1 MRPRV
6 VMASALLTPVSADK
20 PAPPHKPAP
29 RSAAR
34 LWVEG
39 IPFIVLHFVPLLA
52 LLPGVVVR
60 PIDWVVCG
68 ALYVIRMFGVTGV
81 YHRYFS
87 HRTYKTSRGFQ
98 FVLALLAMS
107 SSQKGVLWWAAHHR
121 HHHKFSDMAEDIH
134 SPRQRGFF
142 YAHVGWLFDHTEA
155 TDYAKIK
162 DFARYP
168 ELVFLNKFWWI
179 PPTALGFAL
188 FVALGWSG
196 LLIGFALST
205 VLLWH
210 GTYTINSLTHL
221 FGKRVYETTDDS
233 RNSLILALITLG
245 EGWHNNHHYYQAST
259 RQGFHWWQID
269 ITYYV
274 LKLLSFVGLIWDI
287 REPPATVVEGS
298 WRPNKPRAG
307 SGDEPAVLP
316 EAA

>member
-1 MRPRV
+1 
-6 VMASALLTPVSADK
+6 MATALLTGSSSDS
-20 PAPPHKPAP
+20 PPPK
-29 RSAAR
+29 SAAR
-34 LWVEG
+34 LWIEG
-39 IPFIVLHFVPLLA
+39 IPFIALHFVPLLA

-68 ALYVIRMFGVTGV
+68 ALYLIRMFGVTGV

-87 HRTYKTSRGFQ
+87 HRTYKTSRWFQ
-98 FVLALLAMS
+98 LVLALVAMS

-121 HHHKFSDMAEDIH
+121 HHHKHSDGPLDIH
-134 SPRQRGFF
+134 SPVQKGFW
-142 YAHVGWLFDHTEA
+142 YAHVGWIFDGTEA
-155 TDYAKIK
+155 TDYSKIK

-168 ELVFLNKFWWI
+168 ELMFLNKFWWL
-179 PPTALGFAL
+179 PPALLGVGVFL
-188 FVALGWSG
+188 ALGWSG

-259 RQGFHWWQID
+259 RQGFHWWQVD

-274 LKLLSFVGLIWDI
+274 LRLLSFVGLIWDI
-287 REPPATVVEGS
+287 REPPAAVVAGT
-298 WRPNKPRAG
+298 WRPNKRGGGVQAPDSLTG
-307 SGDEPAVLP
+307 LP

>member
-1 MRPRV
+1 MSTPLLIRVSSERP
-6 VMASALLTPVSADK
+6 
-20 PAPPHKPAP
+20 PPKT
-29 RSAAR
+29 AAR
-34 LWVEG
+34 LWLEG
-39 IPFIVLHFVPLLA
+39 TPFIVLHLVPLLA

-60 PIDWVVCG
+60 PIDWVLCAV
-68 ALYVIRMFGVTGV
+68 LYFVRMFAVTGV

-98 FVLALLAMS
+98 FLLALLAMS

-121 HHHKFSDMAEDIH
+121 HHHKFSDLPGDVH
-134 SPRQRGFF
+134 SPKLSGFF
-142 YAHVGWLFDHTEA
+142 YAHVGWLFDNSDA
-155 TDYAKIK
+155 TDFSKIQ

-168 ELVFLNKFWWI
+168 ELVFLNKHWHL
-179 PPTALGFAL
+179 PPVLLGFGVWL
-188 FVALGWSG
+188 GFGWSG

-233 RNSLILALITLG
+233 RNNVWLALITLG

-269 ITYYV
+269 VTYYI
-274 LKLLSFVGLIWDI
+274 LRGLSFVGLIWDI
-287 REPPATVVEGS
+287 REPPANVIDGS
-298 WRPNKPRAG
+298 WRPNKRR
-307 SGDEPAVLP
+307 SDESDKP
-316 EAA
+316 EAGPLSEAA

>member
-1 MRPRV
+1 
-6 VMASALLTPVSADK
+6 MATISLTSASKPGQRSAL
-20 PAPPHKPAP
+20 
-29 RSAAR
+29 R
-34 LWVEG
+34 LWIEG
-39 IPFIVLHFVPLLA
+39 IPFIALHFVPLLA

-60 PIDWVVCG
+60 PIDWIVCG
-68 ALYVIRMFGVTGV
+68 VLYAIRMFGVTGV

-87 HRTYKTSRGFQ
+87 HRSYKTSRWFQ

-121 HHHKFSDMAEDIH
+121 HHHKFSDQPEDVH
-134 SPRQRGFF
+134 SPRQKGFI
-142 YAHVGWLFDHTEA
+142 YAHVGWLFENTEA
-155 TDYAKIK
+155 TDYAKVK
-162 DFARYP
+162 DLAKYP
-168 ELVFLNKFWWI
+168 ELMFLNKYWWL
-179 PPTALGFAL
+179 PP
-188 FVALGWSG
+188 VALGLATWLLFGWGG

-233 RNSLILALITLG
+233 RNSFILALITLG
-245 EGWHNNHHYYQAST
+245 EGWHNNHHYYQACT

-274 LKLLSFVGLIWDI
+274 LKVLSWVGLIWDL
-287 REPPATVVEGS
+287 REPPAEVVAGT
-298 WRPNKPRAG
+298 WRPSKHRKG
-307 SGDEPAVLP
+307 ESVDSEDLR

>member
-1 MRPRV
+1 MSTASLFRV
-6 VMASALLTPVSADK
+6 TTEK
-20 PAPPHKPAP
+20 PPPKSP
-29 RSAAR
+29 AR
-34 LWVEG
+34 LWLEG
-39 IPFIVLHFVPLLA
+39 TPFILLHFVPLLA
-52 LLPGVVVR
+52 LLPSVTVR
-60 PIDWVVCG
+60 PIDWAVCA
-68 ALYVIRMFGVTGV
+68 ALYVVRMFGVTGV

-87 HRTYKTSRGFQ
+87 HRTYKTSRVFQ
-98 FVLALLAMS
+98 FLLALLAMS

-121 HHHKFSDMAEDIH
+121 HHHKYSDQPQDIH
-134 SPRQRGFF
+134 SPLQKGFW
-142 YAHVGWLFDHTEA
+142 YAHVGWIFDNTEA

-168 ELVFLNKFWWI
+168 ELVFLNKLWWL
-179 PPTALGFAL
+179 PPTLLGFAVFL
-188 FVALGWSG
+188 TLGWSG

-221 FGKRVYETTDDS
+221 VGKRVYETTDDS
-233 RNSLILALITLG
+233 RNSFILALITLG

-274 LKLLSFVGLIWDI
+274 LRALALVGLVWDI
-287 REPPATVVEGS
+287 REPPANVVAGT
-298 WRPNKPRAG
+298 WRPKRR
-307 SGDEPAVLP
+307 SVDEADDAELA

>member
-1 MRPRV
+1 
-6 VMASALLTPVSADK
+6 MATALLTKVTTER
-20 PAPPHKPAP
+20 PPP
-29 RSAAR
+29 RSALR
-34 LWVEG
+34 LWIEG
-39 IPFIVLHFVPLLA
+39 SPFIALHFVPLLA

-60 PIDWVVCG
+60 PIDWIVCG

-87 HRTYKTSRGFQ
+87 HRTYKTSRAFQ

-107 SSQKGVLWWAAHHR
+107 SSQKGVLWWGAHHR
-121 HHHKFSDMAEDIH
+121 HHHKYSDMPEDIH
-134 SPRQRGFF
+134 SPKQKGFW
-142 YAHVGWLFDHTEA
+142 YAHVGWIFDHTEA
-155 TDYAKIK
+155 TDYDKIK

-179 PPTALGFAL
+179 PPTILGFAL
-188 FVALGWSG
+188 FLALGWSG

-221 FGKRVYETTDDS
+221 VGKRVYETTDDS
-233 RNSLILALITLG
+233 RNSFILALITLG

-269 ITYYV
+269 LTYYT
-274 LKLLSFVGLIWDI
+274 LRALQAVGLIWDI
-287 REPPATVVEGS
+287 REPPANVVDGT
-298 WRPNKPRAG
+298 WRPKKRDVVDRNDDAELAK
-307 SGDEPAVLP
+307 
-316 EAA
+316 AA

>member
-1 MRPRV
+1 V
-6 VMASALLTPVSADK
+6 LTTSATKQRTGAL
-20 PAPPHKPAP
+20 
-29 RSAAR
+29 R
-34 LWVEG
+34 LWIG
-39 IPFIVLHFVPLLA
+39 GLPFFALHLVPLLA

-60 PIDWVVCG
+60 PIDWIVCA
-68 ALYVIRMFGVTGV
+68 ALYVIRMFAVTGV

-87 HRTYKTSRGFQ
+87 HRTYKTSRVFQ
-98 FVLALLAMS
+98 FLLALLAMS
-107 SSQKGVLWWAAHHR
+107 SAQKGVLWWAAHHR
-121 HHHKFSDMAEDIH
+121 HHHKFSDMPQDIH

-155 TDYAKIK
+155 TDYSKIK

-168 ELVFLNKFWWI
+168 ELVFFNRFWWI
-179 PPTALGFAL
+179 PPTALGFVTYL
-188 FVALGWSG
+188 ALGWSG

-221 FGKRVYETTDDS
+221 IGKRVYETTDDS

-269 ITYYV
+269 VTYYV
-274 LKLLSFVGLIWDI
+274 LRLLGLVGLIWDI
-287 REPPATVVEGS
+287 REPPAAVVEGS
-298 WRPNKPRAG
+298 WRPNKPSVGARESA
-307 SGDEPAVLP
+307 ALP